1 MEVDIVSIILRIHVW
16 CSALGCASQ
25 VFIHS
30 FFVLIEWTFCFECT
44 HESDI
49 KLYSLYVRELL
60 ENE

>member
-1 MEVDIVSIILRIHVW
+1 VSIILRIHVC

-49 KLYSLYVRELL
+49 KLYNLYVQELL